1 MYLNLWRIV
10 SLKVRARMNV
20 AAMSLLINLHT
31 GTFNVAVCIRQT
43 LWDFLG
49 EVFKTLWVSIKPSF
63 EGFPFPTEIPWKRSM
78 VLKWG
83 GYPNWA
89 KERCILKASL
99 NYLPQLTA
107 VSVRGYLVW
116 SCRWSVIHH
125 LVCNLCSC
133 CVSNVSITSRHKKG
147 TSHYH
152 ITHNFYTTSH
162 IKIESAL
169 DAFAA

>member
-1 MYLNLWRIV
+1 MYLKLWRIV

-63 EGFPFPTEIPWKRSM
+63 EMWWLLNSHRDSIKTVIAL

-133 CVSNVSITSRHKKG
+133 CVSNAMLASPRDTKKV
-147 TSHYH
+147 HH
-152 ITHNFYTTSH
+152 ITHNFYTTAH
-162 IKIESAL
+162 IKI
-169 DAFAA
+169 